1 MSLII
6 VSGASRGLGLALVTD
21 LLAGGHHVAA
31 CSQSHSD
38 ELGALEQGE
47 HGARLTWVPADV
59 GQPDDVERFVGAA
72 INAFPGVPLWGLV
85 NNAGAAVEGILSTLP
100 VVEIE
105 RVLQV
110 NLTGAIC
117 LARAALRQMLRR
129 NGPGRIVNISSIT
142 GLRGYT
148 GLAAYAAS
156 KAGLDGFTRA
166 LAREV
171 GRRGITVNSVAPGY
185 MQTKLSG
192 TLGAGQLDQIVRR
205 TPMNRL
211 CDLADVVPVVRF
223 LLSDEARFVTGQTI
237 VVDGGLTS

>member
-21 LLAGGHHVAA
+21 LLAADHHVAA
-31 CSQSHSD
+31 CSQSHS
-38 ELGALEQGE
+38 EALAALESGE
-47 HGARLTWVPADV
+47 HGGRFAWVQADV
-59 GQPDDVERFVGAA
+59 GRPEDVDRFVAA
-72 INAFPGVPLWGLV
+72 SVGAFPQVPLWGLV

-129 NGPGRIVNISSIT
+129 NGPGRIVNVSSIT

-148 GLAAYAAS
+148 GLSAYAAS

-192 TLGAGQLDQIVRR
+192 TLDDKQLDQIVRR

-223 LLSDEARFVTGQTI
+223 LLSEDARFVTGQTI